1 MGILSRFGDIMRANI
16 NDLLTGAENKNAEK
30 LLNQYLRDARE
41 DYTQV
46 KNETSSV
53 MAEETAA
60 KRRLD
65 EINDQIARY
74 EKYAQAAVQ
83 SGNDADALKFLEA
96 KGQLQPKKEDAEAA
110 YGQAQLNSE
119 HMRQMTK
126 KLLVDIQEAESR
138 IGELKAKLRIAE
150 SKEKMQQLTEKIGG
164 NNALGNFD
172 SLADSVQKRIDAA
185 DAKEALNAELS
196 GDMGMSDLEKKYA
209 GAGGG
214 SSSAQAELAAMK
226 ARMGAGGAPAAP
238 EESSDTAAQLAAM
251 KAQMGAAET
260 EAGAAPVYRCDR
272 CGWIP
277 ADPTG
282 QPKFCP
288 QCGNSFGNDGKM

>member
-41 DYTQV
+41 DYAQV
-46 KNETSSV
+46 RNETASV
-53 MAEETAA
+53 MAEEAAA

-65 EINDQIARY
+65 EINDQMTRY
-74 EKYAQAAVQ
+74 ERYAQAAVQ

-96 KGQLQPKKEDAEAA
+96 KGQLQAKKEDAETA
-110 YGQAQLNSE
+110 YAQAQVNSE

-126 KLLVDIQEAESR
+126 KLLADIQEAESK

-164 NNALGNFD
+164 KSALGNFD
-172 SLADSVQKRIDAA
+172 SLADNIQKRIDAA
-185 DAKEALNAELS
+185 DAKDALQADLD
-196 GDMGMSDLEKKYA
+196 GDMGISDLEKKYA
-209 GAGGG
+209 GVDAGGP
-214 SSSAQAELAAMK
+214 SAQSELEALK
-226 ARMGAGGAPAAP
+226 ARMAMTPAAGTA
-238 EESSDTAAQLAAM
+238 SSDAAAQLAAM
-251 KAQMGAAET
+251 KAQMGAT
-260 EAGAAPVYRCDR
+260 EPAGSTPPASRCNQ

-277 ADPTG
+277 ADPAAP
-282 QPKFCP
+282 PKFCP
-288 QCGNSFGNDGKM
+288 QCGNIFDDEDRI

>member
-41 DYTQV
+41 DYAQV
-46 KNETSSV
+46 KSETASV
-53 MAEETAA
+53 MAEEAAA

-65 EINDQIARY
+65 EVSDQMARY

-83 SGNDADALKFLEA
+83 AGNDADALKFLEA

-110 YGQAQLNSE
+110 YQQAQVNSE

-126 KLLVDIQEAESR
+126 KLLDDIRETESK

-150 SKEKMQQLTEKIGG
+150 SKEKMQQLNEKIGG
-164 NNALGNFD
+164 KSALGNFD
-172 SLADSVQKRIDAA
+172 SLADSIQKRIDAA

-196 GDMGMSDLEKKYA
+196 GDMAMDDLEKKYA
-209 GAGGG
+209 SAAAGA
-214 SSSAQAELAAMK
+214 SSAQSELEALK
-226 ARMGAGGAPAAP
+226 ARMGVAGAAP
-238 EESSDTAAQLAAM
+238 DAGSDAAAQLAAM
-251 KAQMGAAET
+251 KAQMGVE
-260 EAGAAPVYRCDR
+260 
-272 CGWIP
+272 
-277 ADPTG
+277 
-282 QPKFCP
+282 
-288 QCGNSFGNDGKM
+288 

>member
-41 DYTQV
+41 DYAQV
-46 KNETSSV
+46 KNETASV
-53 MAEETAA
+53 MAEEAAA

-74 EKYAQAAVQ
+74 ERYAQAAVQ
-83 SGNDADALKFLEA
+83 AGNDADALKFLEA
-96 KGQLQPKKEDAEAA
+96 KGQLQPKKEDA
-110 YGQAQLNSE
+110 QASYEQAKLNSE

-126 KLLVDIQEAESR
+126 KLQTDIQEAESK

-150 SKEKMQQLTEKIGG
+150 SKEKMQQLGEKIGG
-164 NNALGNFD
+164 KSALGNFD

-196 GDMGMSDLEKKYA
+196 GDMGMSDLEEKYA
-209 GAGGG
+209 GAAGGT
-214 SSSAQAELAAMK
+214 SSAQSELEALK
-226 ARMGAGGAPAAP
+226 ARMSGGNAAPA
-238 EESSDTAAQLAAM
+238 ENSDAAAQLAAM
-251 KAQMGAAET
+251 KAQMGE
-260 EAGAAPVYRCDR
+260 GS
-272 CGWIP
+272 I
-277 ADPTG
+277 
-282 QPKFCP
+282 
-288 QCGNSFGNDGKM
+288 

>member
-41 DYTQV
+41 DYAQV
-46 KNETSSV
+46 KSETASV
-53 MAEETAA
+53 MAEEAAA

-65 EINDQIARY
+65 EVSDQMARY

-83 SGNDADALKFLEA
+83 AGNDADALKFLEA

-110 YGQAQLNSE
+110 YQQAQMNSE

-126 KLLVDIQEAESR
+126 KLLDDIREAESK

-150 SKEKMQQLTEKIGG
+150 SKEKMQQLNEKIGG
-164 NNALGNFD
+164 KSALGNFD
-172 SLADSVQKRIDAA
+172 SLADSIQKRIDAA

-196 GDMGMSDLEKKYA
+196 GDMAMDDLEKKYA
-209 GAGGG
+209 SAAAGA
-214 SSSAQAELAAMK
+214 SSAQSELEALK
-226 ARMGAGGAPAAP
+226 ARMGVAGAAP
-238 EESSDTAAQLAAM
+238 DAGSDAAAQLAAM
-251 KAQMGAAET
+251 KAQMGVE
-260 EAGAAPVYRCDR
+260 
-272 CGWIP
+272 
-277 ADPTG
+277 
-282 QPKFCP
+282 
-288 QCGNSFGNDGKM
+288 

>member
-41 DYTQV
+41 DYAQV
-46 KNETSSV
+46 KSETASV
-53 MAEETAA
+53 MAEEAAA

-65 EINDQIARY
+65 EVSDQMARY

-110 YGQAQLNSE
+110 YQQAQMNSE

-126 KLLVDIQEAESR
+126 KLLDDIREAESK

-150 SKEKMQQLTEKIGG
+150 SKEKMQQLNEKIGG
-164 NNALGNFD
+164 KSVLGNFD
-172 SLADSVQKRIDAA
+172 SLADSIQKRIDAA

-196 GDMGMSDLEKKYA
+196 GDMEMSDLEKKYA
-209 GAGGG
+209 SAAAGA
-214 SSSAQAELAAMK
+214 SSAQSELEAMK
-226 ARMGAGGAPAAP
+226 ARMGMGSAAP
-238 EESSDTAAQLAAM
+238 DAGSDAAAQLTAM
-251 KAQMGAAET
+251 KAQMGVE
-260 EAGAAPVYRCDR
+260 
-272 CGWIP
+272 
-277 ADPTG
+277 
-282 QPKFCP
+282 
-288 QCGNSFGNDGKM
+288 

>member
-83 SGNDADALKFLEA
+83 SGNDADALKFLE
-96 KGQLQPKKEDAEAA
+96 
-110 YGQAQLNSE
+110 
-119 HMRQMTK
+119 
-126 KLLVDIQEAESR
+126 
-138 IGELKAKLRIAE
+138 
-150 SKEKMQQLTEKIGG
+150 
-164 NNALGNFD
+164 
-172 SLADSVQKRIDAA
+172 
-185 DAKEALNAELS
+185 
-196 GDMGMSDLEKKYA
+196 
-209 GAGGG
+209 
-214 SSSAQAELAAMK
+214 
-226 ARMGAGGAPAAP
+226 
-238 EESSDTAAQLAAM
+238 EERGCRSCLWA
-251 KAQMGAAET
+251 GAAELGAHAPDDQKAAGRHPGGREQDRGT
-260 EAGAAPVYRCDR
+260 EGQAADCR
-272 CGWIP
+272 
-277 ADPTG
+277 
-282 QPKFCP
+282 K
-288 QCGNSFGNDGKM
+288 